1 MIIEE
6 VYKEHLRFGV
16 GAFLMPETEK
26 EGCTGKENTG
36 CARGAANA
44 FGRNA

>member
-1 MIIEE
+1 MWAGLPTALRSSIMIIEE

-26 EGCTGKENTG
+26 EGCT
-36 CARGAANA
+36 
-44 FGRNA
+44 